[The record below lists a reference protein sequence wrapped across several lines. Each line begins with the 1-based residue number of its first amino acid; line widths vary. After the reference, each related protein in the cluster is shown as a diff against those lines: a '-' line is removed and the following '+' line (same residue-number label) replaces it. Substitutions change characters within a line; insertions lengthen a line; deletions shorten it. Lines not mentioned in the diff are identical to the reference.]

1 MILPLQS
8 ANLEVE
14 YPWNWEQIQ
23 ADAELIKNTNTNILP
38 DFEFT
43 EMATDTQYKIFW
55 TLQVLDVYST
65 YRGLKYRCVYEANPI
80 VGPNP
85 DLARLVTHKTVFLHP
100 IAIAPELTIM
110 IFLFCI
116 KRSFISLENSVSHFC
131 LIFLLLSISND
142 DPILITTF
150 LEFLRYIR

>member
-14 YPWNWEQIQ
+14 YPWNWEQVR

-38 DFEFT
+38 DFEFR
-43 EMATDTQYKIFW
+43 EMANDAQYTIFW

-65 YRGLKYRCVYEANPI
+65 YRGLKYQCVYEANPI

-85 DLARLVTHKTVFLHP
+85 DLAKLVTHKTVFLHP
-100 IAIAPELTIM
+100 IAVIQPLEILTKQEVQNYNV
-110 IFLFCI
+110 FY
-116 KRSFISLENSVSHFC
+116 
-131 LIFLLLSISND
+131 
-142 DPILITTF
+142 TTVVYNNYTVWN
-150 LEFLRYIR
+150 RARKVCTRR